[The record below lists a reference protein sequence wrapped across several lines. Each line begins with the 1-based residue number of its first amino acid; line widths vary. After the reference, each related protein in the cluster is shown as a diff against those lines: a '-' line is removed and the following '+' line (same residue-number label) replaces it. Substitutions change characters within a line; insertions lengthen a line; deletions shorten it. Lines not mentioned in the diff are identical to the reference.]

1 MAKVVI
7 THEDF
12 TLEFEN
18 AKSAEI
24 RDRAL
29 ANGIAEASLRSVW
42 SFGEGTL
49 KVEVEDGGARQ
60 VAWTAEK
67 RGEVSIPLFFDN
79 AVQDVWMV
87 FAPGC
92 SKVGAPK
99 LSNAPLGARMHHRG
113 NIWYGPVEYGNEV
126 GRSEFSFSYER
137 SGVPKRYSVGYD
149 VLSSKLDYRRDWK
162 TLVAAVEDEYR
173 MLSYDFLKKTHSS
186 FADNP
191 EGDTSDRIWWE
202 VFARQRTEFLEACRM
217 ILDRPKTRCR
227 RRTEFRRADQ
237 IVHVPPEIEN
247 EIAEHCGETAR
258 LYRVEIDDASRDTPE
273 NRFFK
278 HAVESVA
285 ERHATLAR
293 RVRDEVYK
301 RHADAEFL
309 ESIRDTEEE
318 LAALRANP
326 FFRGVGEWEGFKQ
339 VSLALQ
345 QGIGYSDVL
354 RIYGILEAMYSL
366 SEGLYRLETKDIAQL
381 YEIWCF
387 IEVKNRVAAL
397 LGIPPKDVKHK
408 NRSELGEMFGSE
420 MRTDKHSRI
429 LLEKGDTRLELFYN
443 PKTTESGGSGIEDTE
458 APTGGAQ
465 KPDIVLQLVRKFDGK
480 DGFRVTY
487 LFDAK
492 YRIDGHRENVDTP
505 PEDAIN
511 QMHRYRDAIYYKD
524 TRAISPGLKREVV
537 GGYILFPG
545 NGRREDVEKAY
556 FTRSIDSVNIGALPL
571 RPGNEAN
578 GQALQDFIA
587 RLLAKRTIDQLL
599 GTIPHKG
606 TALELEGAI
615 SAGRVLAS
623 GGGTLDKDAEWMHRH
638 KAFFM
643 EAREYGKQKP
653 GVPPEVIRIVSIMWR
668 PPVTLLVTPGAV
680 LENVAA
686 DKFKLDY
693 PDFPYDAGRFHVWF
707 GELANAESWE
717 KRFGVH
723 EWRQRGR

>member
-18 AKSAEI
+18 AKSAEL
-24 RDRAL
+24 RERAI
-29 ANGIAEASLRSVW
+29 ANGIAEESLRSVW

-49 KVEVEDGGARQ
+49 KVEVEDGGPPR
-60 VAWTAEK
+60 VAWTAEEP
-67 RGEVSIPLFFDN
+67 GNVSVPLFFDN
-79 AVQDVWMV
+79 AVQDVWIE

-113 NIWYGPVEYGNEV
+113 NVWYGPVEYGNEV

-137 SGVPKRYSVGYD
+137 GGVPKRYSVGYD

-162 TLVAAVEDEYR
+162 ALVAAVEDEYR
-173 MLSYDFLKKTHSS
+173 MLSYDFLKKTYSS

-202 VFARQRTEFLEACRM
+202 VFGRQRKDFLDACRM

-227 RRTEFRRADQ
+227 RKVEFRRADRL
-237 IVHVPPEIEN
+237 VHVPPGIEN
-247 EIAEHCGETAR
+247 ELAEHCGETAR
-258 LYRVEIDDASRDTPE
+258 LYRVETDDASRDTPE

-285 ERHATLAR
+285 DRHAALAR
-293 RVRDEVYK
+293 RVRAEAE
-301 RHADAEFL
+301 RRGADATFL
-309 ESIRDTEEE
+309 KAIRDTEEE

-326 FFRGVGEWEGFKQ
+326 FFRGVGGWEGFKQ
-339 VSLALQ
+339 VSLVMQ
-345 QGIGYSDVL
+345 QGVGYSDVL

-387 IEVKNRVAAL
+387 IEVKNQVAAL
-397 LGIPPKDVKHK
+397 LGVPPKGVKHK
-408 NRSELGEMFGSE
+408 DRSELGEMFGSE
-420 MRTDKHSRI
+420 MRSGRRSRI

-443 PKTTESGGSGIEDTE
+443 PKTTEGGGSGIEETE

-465 KPDIVLQLVRKFDGK
+465 KPDIVLQLVRKFGGN
-480 DGFRVTY
+480 DGFRLTY

-492 YRIDGHRENVDTP
+492 YRIDGHRDSVDTP

-524 TRAISPGLKREVV
+524 AGEASPALKREVI

-545 NGRREDVEKAY
+545 NGRREDVEQAY
-556 FTRSIDSVNIGALPL
+556 YTRSIDTVNIGALPL
-571 RPGNEAN
+571 RPGNAEN
-578 GQALQDFIA
+578 GEMLQAFLRKLIGKPTDASVLSVAPQ
-587 RLLAKRTIDQLL
+587 
-599 GTIPHKG
+599 KG
-606 TALELEGAI
+606 TVSVVDDLSAQIGAI
-615 SAGRVLAS
+615 GLHIVTLPYKKTAKKSKPLENRILDGGWCPCAVPEGFDGTKIRVLFVGS
-623 GGGTLDKDAEWMHRH
+623 TLGGKMYRVKVEDADHLKDNQTAEQIR
-638 KAFFM
+638 AL
-643 EAREYGKQKP
+643 
-653 GVPPEVIRIVSIMWR
+653 PEF
-668 PPVTLLVTPGAV
+668 AD
-680 LENVAA
+680 LE
-686 DKFKLDY
+686 FKDTNY
-693 PDFPYDAGRFHVWF
+693 SAWKVEPM
-707 GELANAESWE
+707 
-717 KRFGVH
+717 
-723 EWRQRGR
+723 